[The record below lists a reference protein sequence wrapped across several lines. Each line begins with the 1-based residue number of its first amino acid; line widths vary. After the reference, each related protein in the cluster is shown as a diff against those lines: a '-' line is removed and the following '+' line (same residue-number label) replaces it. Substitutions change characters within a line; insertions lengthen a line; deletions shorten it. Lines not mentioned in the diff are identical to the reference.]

1 LLSLPVYCRRA
12 ARHASIQFKHFA
24 PNEFYE
30 SPQSQTNMKDIQFAF
45 RKLRQ
50 SPAFT
55 AIAVIT
61 LALGIGLNTAIFSL
75 INDLFL
81 KGLPFKEPAR
91 VVHLYGGDKSRGLED
106 IGISA
111 PRFFHYR
118 DGQTLFDGIAGENF
132 FAFTLTGMGDAVQI
146 FGGRL
151 TSNYFDL
158 LGVRPI
164 LGRNFLPEEEEGAD
178 VAVITKSFW
187 QKRMGGDPNVIG
199 RSITLDGVA
208 HTIVGVLPNMPAT
221 WFGANPVAEVWTTKP
236 FQLPGFSYERMMRG
250 TSFLRV
256 VGRMKPEMTVAQVK
270 AALPSLDKGYNT
282 QYPNKIDSV
291 LMTSLRT
298 LPEDVTN
305 NFRSGFITLFA
316 AVCFVL
322 LIACSNVANLL
333 LVRFSGR
340 RREIALRMAIG
351 ASRMSVV
358 RLFVFE
364 SVLVSMIAG
373 AVGAFVAWRLVPLI
387 PQLASNFLPL
397 EANTVTSLSLP
408 VLTFTIGLSILTGL
422 LMGIYPALQGS
433 HADLVDGLKEG
444 GRGSSGSVR
453 QQRFRKILVG
463 AQVALSVTLL
473 AGAAL
478 LITSF
483 VRLSQQNIGFRSQNL
498 WTGAITLP
506 ISQYPDTASRQ
517 RLAEQ
522 TLDALRD
529 VPGIQSATIS
539 GDIPLNGGNRT
550 LYARGDRDV
559 PPIEKRANGPSHD
572 IAPGYFKT
580 WGIPLLAG
588 REFDEH
594 DVAEG
599 QMVCLISQAGAKKVY
614 PNENPIGK
622 TLLVSSLGVPC
633 EIVGIVGDVRSIRV
647 AEAPGMEFYRPW
659 AQENFPFLNI
669 DVRSNLK
676 VEEVTKLVQA
686 ALTKVNAGL
695 AIAVPQGMD
704 AVVAQALGQ
713 ARLMMWLLGIFA
725 GVALLL
731 ASIGIYGA
739 VAYTVEQ
746 RTGEIGV
753 RMALGAQTRDV
764 LRLIVNQGMKPVVI
778 GLGIGLLAAFA
789 LGRLLTSQLFEVSA
803 HNPALLGGA
812 TILLAG
818 TALFACLLPARR
830 AAMVDPV
837 QALRTE

>member
-1 LLSLPVYCRRA
+1 MNDL
-12 ARHASIQFKHFA
+12 KFA
-24 PNEFYE
+24 
-30 SPQSQTNMKDIQFAF
+30 
-45 RKLRQ
+45 LRQ
-50 SPAFT
+50 LRKSPGFT
-55 AIAVIT
+55 LIAVLT

-81 KGLPFKEPAR
+81 RGLPFQEPSR
-91 VVHLYGGDKSRGLED
+91 VVHLYGGDKSRDFVD
-106 IGISA
+106 IGVSA
-111 PRFFHYR
+111 PRYQHWR
-118 DGQTLFDGIAGENF
+118 DGQTLFDGLAAENL
-132 FAFTLTGMGDAVQI
+132 FAFTLTGLGDPVQI

-151 TSNYFDL
+151 TSNYFDV

-164 LGRNFLPEEEEGAD
+164 RGRNFLPEEQEGAD
-178 VAVITKSFW
+178 VALITESFW
-187 QKRMGGDPNVIG
+187 QKRLGGDPNVIG
-199 RSITLDGVA
+199 RSITLDGTA

-236 FQLPGFSYERMMRG
+236 FQLPGFTYERMMRG
-250 TSFLRV
+250 SSFLRV
-256 VGRMKPEMTVAQVK
+256 IGRMKPGITLKQLL
-270 AALPSLDKGYNT
+270 AALPSLDQSYRA
-282 QYPNKIDSV
+282 QYLNKIDSG
-291 LMTSLRT
+291 LTTYLRT
-298 LPEDVTN
+298 LPQDVTQ
-305 NFRSGFITLFA
+305 NFRAGFITLFA

-351 ASRMSVV
+351 ASRSGIV

-364 SVLVSMIAG
+364 SLLVSVIAG
-373 AVGAFVAWRLVPLI
+373 AVGAFVAWRLVPVV
-387 PQLASNFLPL
+387 PRMASNFLPL
-397 EANTVTSLSLP
+397 EADTVTSLSIP
-408 VLTFTIGLSILTGL
+408 VVLFTIGLSILTGL
-422 LMGIYPALQGS
+422 FMGIYPALQGS
-433 HADLVDGLKEG
+433 HADPIDGLKEG
-444 GRGSSGSVR
+444 GRGTSGSVR

-483 VRLSQQNIGFRSQNL
+483 IRLSQQNIGFRSQNL

-506 ISQYPDTASRQ
+506 GAQYPDAPSRQ
-517 RLAEQ
+517 RLVEQ

-529 VPGIQSATIS
+529 VPGIESATIS
-539 GDIPLNGGNRT
+539 GDIPLAGGNRT

-559 PPIEKRANGPSHD
+559 PSVEKRAGAPSHD
-572 IAPGYFKT
+572 ISPAYFKT
-580 WGIPLLAG
+580 WGVPVLAG
-588 REFDEH
+588 REFNEH
-594 DVAEG
+594 DVANG

-622 TLLVSSLGVPC
+622 TLLVTSLGVPC

-659 AQENFPFLNI
+659 TQENFPFVNI
-669 DVRSNLK
+669 TVRSNLG
-676 VEEVTKLVQA
+676 VNAVTKLVQS
-686 ALTKVNAGL
+686 ALSKVNPGL
-695 AIAVPQGMD
+695 AIAVPQTVD

-713 ARLMMWLLGIFA
+713 ARLMTWLLGIFA

-764 LRLIVNQGMKPVVI
+764 LRLILKQGMKPVVI
-778 GLGIGLLAAFA
+778 GLAIGIASALA
-789 LGRLLTSQLFEVSA
+789 LGRLITSQLYEVSA
-803 HNPALLGGA
+803 HNPALFAGA
-812 TILLAG
+812 TILLA
-818 TALFACLLPARR
+818 TIALIACLLPARR
-830 AAMVDPV
+830 ATHVDPI
-837 QALRTE
+837 QALRAE

>member
-1 LLSLPVYCRRA
+1 MNDIR
-12 ARHASIQFKHFA
+12 FA
-24 PNEFYE
+24 Y
-30 SPQSQTNMKDIQFAF
+30 
-45 RKLRQ
+45 RKLRK

-61 LALGIGLNTAIFSL
+61 LALGIGLNTTIFSL

-81 KGLPFKEPAR
+81 RGLPFKEPSR
-91 VVHLYGGDKSRGLED
+91 VVHFYGGDKSRGLED
-106 IGISA
+106 IGIGA
-111 PRFFHYR
+111 PRFDHFR
-118 DGQTLFDGIAGENF
+118 DGQTICESLAGENF
-132 FAFTLTGMGDAVQI
+132 FAFTLTGLGDAVQI

-151 TSNYFDL
+151 TSNYFDV
-158 LGVRPI
+158 LGVRPV
-164 LGRNFLPEEEEGAD
+164 LGRNFLPEEQEGAD
-178 VAVITKSFW
+178 VALVTRNFW
-187 QKRMGGDPNVIG
+187 QKRMDGDPNVIG
-199 RSITLDGVA
+199 RSITLDGTA

-236 FQLPGFSYERMMRG
+236 FQLPGFSYERLMRG

-256 VGRMKPEMTVAQVK
+256 IGRLKPTVTLDQAR
-270 AALPSLDKGYNT
+270 AALPSLDQSYRA
-282 QYPNKIDSV
+282 QYQTKIDSGFA
-291 LMTSLRT
+291 TTIRT
-298 LPEDVTN
+298 LPEDVTR
-305 NFRSGFITLFA
+305 NFRAGFATLFA
-316 AVCFVL
+316 AVSFVL

-351 ASRMSVV
+351 ASRASVV

-364 SVLVSMIAG
+364 SLLVSLIAG
-373 AVGAFVAWRLVPLI
+373 AVGAFVAWRLVPLV
-387 PQLASNFLPL
+387 PGMASNFLPL
-397 EANTVTSLSLP
+397 EENAATSVSWA
-408 VLTFTIGLSILTGL
+408 VLFFTIGLSSLTGL

-444 GRGSSGSVR
+444 GRGTSGSVR

-483 VRLSQQNIGFRSQNL
+483 VRLSQQNIGFRSFNL

-506 ISQYPDTASRQ
+506 TSQYPDTPSRQ
-517 RLAEQ
+517 RFVEQ
-522 TLDALRD
+522 TLNALHD
-529 VPGIQSATIS
+529 VPGLESVTIS
-539 GDIPLNGGNRT
+539 GDIPLAGGNRT
-550 LYARGDRDV
+550 LYARADRDV
-559 PPIEKRANGPSHD
+559 PPIEQRANAPSHD
-572 IAPGYFKT
+572 IAPDYFKT

-594 DVAEG
+594 DTANG
-599 QMVCLISQAGAKKVY
+599 QKVCLISQAGAKKLY

-622 TLLVSSLGVPC
+622 TLLVSSLSVPY

-647 AEAPGMEFYRPW
+647 REAPGMEYYIPW
-659 AQENFPFLNI
+659 AQENFPFANVT
-669 DVRSNLK
+669 VRSNLK
-676 VEEVTKLVQA
+676 VDVVTRLVQS
-686 ALTKVNAGL
+686 ALSKVNPGL
-695 AIAVPQGMD
+695 AIAVPQAMD

-713 ARLMMWLLGIFA
+713 ARLMTWLLGIFA

-764 LRLIVNQGMKPVVI
+764 LRLVVNQGMKPVVI
-778 GLGIGLLAAFA
+778 GLAIGIASAFA
-789 LGRLLTSQLFEVSA
+789 LGRLIASQLYEVSS

-812 TILLAG
+812 TVLLAAI
-818 TALFACLLPARR
+818 ALIACLLPARR
-830 AAMVDPV
+830 ATLVDPV